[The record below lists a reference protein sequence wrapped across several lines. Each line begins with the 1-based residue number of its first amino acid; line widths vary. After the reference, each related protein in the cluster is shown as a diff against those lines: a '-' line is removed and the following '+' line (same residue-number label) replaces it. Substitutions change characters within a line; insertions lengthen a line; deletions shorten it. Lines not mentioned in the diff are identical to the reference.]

1 MLMTIFDRD
10 KNMENTVCLHILCAL
25 YNLMKKSK
33 SQKQPEGTKED
44 VMKILT

>member
-33 SQKQPEGTKED
+33 IEGTKEE

>member
-33 SQKQPEGTKED
+33 IGGTKEE
-44 VMKILT
+44 VMTILT